1 VAVRRR
7 WPAFPSRAVS
17 SANAMDPVLEWL
29 WNGANKAGPFASM
42 LALLWGFSQYRRA
55 EAERKERLSLQEL
68 IYGKEGVAGILER
81 VVAALN
87 ASTTSIN
94 SMNEA
99 VRPLL
104 NAVIEKMAGG
114 K

>member
-1 VAVRRR
+1 
-7 WPAFPSRAVS
+7 
-17 SANAMDPVLEWL
+17 MDPVLNFL
-29 WNGANKAGPFASM
+29 WEAAGKAGPFAGA

-68 IYGKEGVAGILER
+68 IYGKDGVAGILER
-81 VVAALN
+81 TVAGLN